1 MNIREPEDAIAEART
16 SLADWMQ
23 MATGQRFLSDGE
35 IDNAVCEKMKQQY
48 ELELVVHWNPSAHVF
63 EARWLFQGRPAE
75 QLERPYSADAVEDA
89 RLLACAAVCHLID
102 ELNEG

>member
-1 MNIREPEDAIAEART
+1 MQIREPEAAIAEAGT
-16 SLADWMQ
+16 ELAAWMQ

-35 IDNAVCEKMKQQY
+35 MVEAVCEKMKQQY
-48 ELELVVHWNPSAHVF
+48 ELHLVVHWNPSARVF
-63 EARWLFQGRPAE
+63 DASWLFNGRRAE
-75 QLERPYSADAVEDA
+75 QLERPFSAGTVEDA